1 MKNIRRRY
9 TRDFKISIIRE
20 IEAGKPL
27 VQVSRENT
35 LHPTLIA
42 KWKKEY
48 FENPKHAFSGNGRR
62 YKEEA
67 RNAELERLVGRLY
80 AENEF
85 LKKAL
90 KILEERM
97 YEERKEAG
105 PVRDICL

>member
-1 MKNIRRRY
+1 MTRIRRRF
-9 TRDFKISIIRE
+9 TREFKISVIRD
-20 IEAGKPL
+20 IDAGKPL
-27 VQVSRENT
+27 VQVARENS
-35 LHPTLIA
+35 LHPILIA

-48 FENPKHAFSGNGRR
+48 FENPKHAFSGNGRM

-90 KILEERM
+90 KILEERI

-105 PVRDICL
+105 QM